1 MDMIDELKLMMRR
14 KSFVGANKMGCGG
27 IYEGE
32 SERRTQQVML
42 KVVRQIEAQP
52 TFVFYL

>member
-1 MDMIDELKLMMRR
+1 MDMIEDLKLMRR
-14 KSFVGANKMGCGG
+14 ESFVGANEMGCGG
-27 IYEGE
+27 IYEEE
-32 SERRTQQVML
+32 SERGTQQVML